1 MSPEIFKLR
10 RHLDEL
16 VDSVR
21 SQPRRDGF
29 SRRNFLKGGALAG
42 AAASALA
49 GGTGLLSLP
58 SSAEISSAT
67 SVPTFLNE
75 VSIAELQQMM
85 TNGSLTSVQLVTYYL
100 VRIQKLDQSGPFVN
114 SVIEVNP
121 DAIAIARSLD
131 EERRKG
137 HVRGPL
143 HGIPVL
149 LKANI
154 DTADK
159 MQTTAGSYALVGTPA
174 PMDATVAANL
184 RLAGAVILGKTN
196 LSEWANFRA
205 SYSSSGWSGIGGQC
219 NNPYSINRNPCG
231 SSSGSGAASAAN
243 FTAGS
248 LGTETDGSIICPA
261 NNNGVV
267 GIKPTVGLTSRA
279 GVVPISEHQ
288 DSVGP
293 HGRSVADAAAVL
305 GAIASTVPDPRDPYT
320 ATNRDKVY
328 SDYTQFLNENG
339 LKGARIGVTRN
350 GTTGFDPKVDAIYDT
365 AVQAMKDAGA
375 IIVDPADIPDI
386 NDIYA
391 GPEFAVLLFDF
402 KVDLEAYLKGRVG
415 VPIKNLADAIAFNN
429 THANLELRFFDQL
442 LFELSQAIDVTDPN
456 IIAQQMAD
464 VETDHQLGGVLGIDA
479 ALQQFG
485 VDALVAPSGAAAWT
499 TDLVNGDHF
508 LFGNTTP
515 AAIAG
520 YPMINVPMGT
530 EFDLPVGISFIG
542 TAFSEP
548 TLIKLASGFEHVTKA
563 RRQPKFLGKLPFDS
577 GNCNTG
583 TGDSSQTTSTT
594 IKSSSKPKV
603 DIRKMRPKMM

>member
-1 MSPEIFKLR
+1 MSPETLKLR
-10 RHLDEL
+10 RHLENL
-16 VDSVR
+16 MDSVK
-21 SQPRRDGF
+21 SQNKSDGF
-29 SRRNFLKGGALAG
+29 SRRSFLKGSAMAG
-42 AAASALA
+42 AAASAIA
-49 GGTGLLSLP
+49 GGSSLLSLP
-58 SSAEISSAT
+58 ASAEISSAS

-75 VSIAELQQMM
+75 VTIAQLQQMM
-85 TNGSLTSVQLVTYYL
+85 AAGSLTSVQLVTYYL

-114 SVIEVNP
+114 SIIEVNP
-121 DAIAIARSLD
+121 DAVAIARSLD

-174 PMDATVAANL
+174 PMDSTVAANL

-231 SSSGSGAASAAN
+231 SSSGSGAASSAN

-293 HGRSVADAAAVL
+293 HGRVVADAAVVL

-320 ATNRDKVY
+320 SMNRDKVY

-365 AVQAMKDAGA
+365 AVQAMIDAGA
-375 IIVDPADIPDI
+375 IVIDPADIPDI

-391 GPEFAVLLFDF
+391 GPEFSVLLFDF

-429 THANLELRFFDQL
+429 SHANLELRFFDQL
-442 LFELSQAIDVTDPN
+442 LFELAEAIDVTDPGV
-456 IIAQQMAD
+456 IAQQMAN
-464 VETDHQLGGVLGIDA
+464 VELDHQLGGAMGIDA
-479 ALQQFG
+479 VLQQFSL
-485 VDALVAPSGAAAWT
+485 DAIVAPSGAAAWT

-548 TLIKLASGFEHVTKA
+548 TLIKLASGFEHTVKA
-563 RRQPKFLGKLPFDS
+563 RREPKFLGKLPFDS
-577 GNCNTG
+577 GNCSTG
-583 TGDSSQTTSTT
+583 SASSTESSAT
-594 IKSSSKPKV
+594 KSSSKRKV
-603 DIRKMRPKMM
+603 DISKMRPRMM